1 MFQNLI
7 GNFVS
12 LKNRDI
18 KILQKTK
25 SRIFLQKNI
34 TLERYSKRNELSTTH
49 FH

>member
-18 KILQKTK
+18 KILQKK
-25 SRIFLQKNI
+25 KWRIFLQKKYNAWRI
-34 TLERYSKRNELSTTH
+34 
-49 FH
+49 